1 MILYVVHGNT
11 YYDGYGYEE
20 HIFGVYTKKDIAE
33 AALDLVIK
41 DLYEKEIKR
50 DWMSTV
56 ENIQDIEVKILEIE
70 ADKLVDIELGGYCE

>member
-1 MILYVVHGNT
+1 MWFMEIHIMMATVMRSIFLVFIL
-11 YYDGYGYEE
+11 
-20 HIFGVYTKKDIAE
+20 KKDIAE